1 MHGLLVR
8 CWMMELLG
16 CWLVAKAAR
25 FDSTNKPMSECL
37 CERER
42 QPDGF
47 ALVSSTNR
55 LSVKN
60 PSENMNS
67 SVRRQPPARVGDRQT
82 NPLECVE
89 RIRLSSN
96 EFTGTIEIRLSVFP
110 VRIAICL
117 TSPNPKQL
125 TDSVVQQ
132 LLLAVGR
139 TKSSD
144 VPC

>member
-1 MHGLLVR
+1 MK
-8 CWMMELLG
+8 E
-16 CWLVAKAAR
+16 K
-25 FDSTNKPMSECL
+25 DSQTDS
-37 CERER
+37 
-42 QPDGF
+42 
-47 ALVSSTNR
+47 LVSSTNR

-96 EFTGTIEIRLSVFP
+96 EFTGTLEIRLSVFP